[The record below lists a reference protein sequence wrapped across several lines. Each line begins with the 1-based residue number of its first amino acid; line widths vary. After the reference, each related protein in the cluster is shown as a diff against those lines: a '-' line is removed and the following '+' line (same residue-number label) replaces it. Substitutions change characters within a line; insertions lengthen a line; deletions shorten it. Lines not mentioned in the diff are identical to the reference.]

1 VGQHVSLAA
10 DIGGRRVV
18 RSYTPTSLDSE
29 LGYFDLVVKTYDNGL
44 MSSHLDHLP
53 IGAEIEVRGPKGQ
66 FNYTPTLARHL
77 LLVAG
82 GSGIT
87 PMYRIIKSA
96 ALDATDRTKMCLVFA
111 NIAEEDI
118 RESRLTAG
126 RAALRNG

>member
-1 VGQHVSLAA
+1 MSLAA
-10 DIGGRRVV
+10 DLGGRRVV

-66 FNYTPTLARHL
+66 FNYSPTLARHL

-96 ALDATDRTKMCLVFA
+96 ALDATDKTKMCLVFA

-118 RESRLTAG
+118 RERRRMGRLSRVAS
-126 RAALRNG
+126 R